1 PFMLRSVTR
10 IGHARSDI
18 VLGEISRERRKGSF
32 EKDRT
37 WLVYTPREARI
48 NKPLMLERFEK
59 IKKRVNTLVYNQL
72 KLADGAKLGIVACGL
87 SYSYA
92 LEAVKWLGIEDK
104 VSILKIGTP
113 HPLPE
118 ELGASEAMAHAILC
132 HNPTHGIPRETK
144 LDKALFCADPLTGLI
159 IAAALVRP
167 DKKLA
172 GVEVRSVRKKFKEK
186 SFAAGA
192 NREQISQCTEIGL
205 ELDEF
210 LELGLEAMKGIAD
223 DLGL

>member
-1 PFMLRSVTR
+1 MVTR
-10 IGHARSDI
+10 DEALDSIKANVENRNTIKHMLATEAIMRALARH
-18 VLGEISRERRKGSF
+18 LGEDEEEWGLTGLLHDIDMELCEGDMSTHS
-32 EKDRT
+32 
-37 WLVYTPREARI
+37 
-48 NKPLMLERFEK
+48 
-59 IKKRVNTLVYNQL
+59 
-72 KLADGAKLGIVACGL
+72 KLGADLVR
-87 SYSYA
+87 
-92 LEAVKWLGIEDK
+92 
-104 VSILKIGTP
+104 
-113 HPLPE
+113 

-172 GVEVRSVRKKFKEK
+172 GVEVKSVRKKFKEK

-192 NREQISQCTEIGL
+192 NREQISQCTELGL

-210 LELGLEAMKGIAD
+210 LELGLGAMKGIAD